1 MNLKIGGAISKTL
14 GIKVK
19 ADSQALDLYRGIRTQ
34 LSALLSGIDPK
45 DLATMSLGLSHS
57 LSRYVFENFPLFWE
71 LVKDA
76 NVAFELSVV
85 SN

>member
-1 MNLKIGGAISKTL
+1 ML

-19 ADSQALDLYRGIRTQ
+19 ADSQAQDLYRGIRTQ

-57 LSRYVFENFPLFWE
+57 LSRYDWHCLARETG
-71 LVKDA
+71 
-76 NVAFELSVV
+76 
-85 SN
+85 

>member
-1 MNLKIGGAISKTL
+1 MKRASERLERRTGGAISKAL

-19 ADSQALDLYRGIRTQ
+19 ADSQALDLYRGIRSQ

-57 LSRYVFENFPLFWE
+57 LSRCVFGSCASFFLGT
-71 LVKDA
+71 
-76 NVAFELSVV
+76 
-85 SN
+85 